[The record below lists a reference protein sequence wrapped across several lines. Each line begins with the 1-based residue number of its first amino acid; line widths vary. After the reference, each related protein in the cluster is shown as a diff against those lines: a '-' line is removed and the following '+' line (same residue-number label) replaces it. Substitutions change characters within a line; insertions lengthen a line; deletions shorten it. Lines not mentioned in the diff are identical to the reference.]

1 MKIYLIHSILTTRA
15 GRIRLFHFVR
25 SSFMNVQKTC
35 LVCSSMISFF
45 SKQHHVVLEKFCLFT
60 KGMPIFTYTHP
71 PSPLKPNLSP
81 KADYFHRNTSLKW
94 SAESM
99 RINTYITIMLNH
111 AIRSFST
118 LMGVQG
124 GALTPP
130 PLSWVYLPNPRL

>member
-1 MKIYLIHSILTTRA
+1 M
-15 GRIRLFHFVR
+15 
-25 SSFMNVQKTC
+25 SFPRNF
-35 LVCSSMISFF
+35 VCS
-45 SKQHHVVLEKFCLFT
+45 Q
-60 KGMPIFTYTHP
+60 KGCPSLLRPP

-118 LMGVQG
+118 MMGVQG
-124 GALTPP
+124 GGLDPS
-130 PLSWVYLPNPRL
+130 PLKLAVFAKPTFMNITSFCKSSNLNFNSSTGFVYNCILYL